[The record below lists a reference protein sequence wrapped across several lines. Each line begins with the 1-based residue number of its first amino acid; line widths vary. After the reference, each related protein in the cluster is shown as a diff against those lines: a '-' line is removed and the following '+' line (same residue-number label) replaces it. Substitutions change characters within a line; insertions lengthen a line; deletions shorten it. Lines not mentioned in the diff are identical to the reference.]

1 MYIIPRLG
9 HVALVSSLGLFFP
22 LQGLAQTPDEA
33 PEVPA
38 EAPADVAIEA
48 DVNLFDGVMQ
58 AGGLTADVAAERAI
72 ESAPSMARA
81 HAAVAVAQA
90 GARRSWQALFPQLT
104 VSASYTRLSS
114 ISQPDFGGA
123 LLTPEQAAAA
133 QPTIDGLT
141 DPGAQALWTNLF
153 DGLSSSEGFSF
164 PVLLNQYALRASLT
178 YPVSDLFFS
187 ILPGYRAQ

>member
-58 AGGLTADVAAERAI
+58 AGGLTADVAAER
-72 ESAPSMARA
+72 
-81 HAAVAVAQA
+81 
-90 GARRSWQALFPQLT
+90 
-104 VSASYTRLSS
+104 ASYTRLSS